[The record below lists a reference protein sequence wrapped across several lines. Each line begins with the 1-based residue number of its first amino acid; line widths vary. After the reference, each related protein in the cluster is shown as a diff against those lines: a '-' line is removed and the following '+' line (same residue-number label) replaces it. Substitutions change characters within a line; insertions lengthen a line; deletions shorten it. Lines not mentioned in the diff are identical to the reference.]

1 MIVGNGRP
9 NGYTPCDQCP
19 LRKRP
24 ALREFSAEELTFV
37 KTLKVDEL
45 HVDPGASFL
54 TEGTRSEYLYTV
66 LNGWA
71 FRYKMLDD
79 GRRQIL
85 NYALPADML
94 GLQGALM
101 NEMEHSVEALT
112 PLVLCVFP
120 RSKLWDLYSRLPSLA
135 FDITW
140 LAARE
145 EQLIDEHLLSL
156 GRRTALRPICSCIYL
171 RARKKPAWSRTEASS
186 SHSPS
191 SILPTRSECRLFTP
205 TRRSS
210 GCSSPRPFAG
220 KTACL
225 KSSIGQRSRALRA
238 VKSPNTVPGPSF
250 EVWRR
255 TARCDIGS
263 AWPLPQQRISGT
275 SGRRSRAPAAMPTVI
290 LKT

>member
-1 MIVGNGRP
+1 
-9 NGYTPCDQCP
+9 
-19 LRKRP
+19 
-24 ALREFSAEELTFV
+24 
-37 KTLKVDEL
+37 
-45 HVDPGASFL
+45 
-54 TEGTRSEYLYTV
+54 V

-120 RSKLWDLYSRLPSLA
+120 RSKLWDLYSKLPSLA

-156 GRRTALRPICSCIYL
+156 GRRTALERAAYL
-171 RARKKPAWSRTEASS
+171 LLHLFARAEEAGLVKNG
-186 SHSPS
+186 
-191 SILPTRSECRLFTP
+191 SIQFPFTQQHLADTLGMSLVHTNKTLKRLFVTKAIRWKDRQFEIVDRAALAGIAGSEVP
-205 TRRSS
+205 KHR
-210 GCSSPRPFAG
+210 PRPF
-220 KTACL
+220 
-225 KSSIGQRSRALRA
+225 I
-238 VKSPNTVPGPSF
+238 
-250 EVWRR
+250 
-255 TARCDIGS
+255 
-263 AWPLPQQRISGT
+263 
-275 SGRRSRAPAAMPTVI
+275 
-290 LKT
+290 